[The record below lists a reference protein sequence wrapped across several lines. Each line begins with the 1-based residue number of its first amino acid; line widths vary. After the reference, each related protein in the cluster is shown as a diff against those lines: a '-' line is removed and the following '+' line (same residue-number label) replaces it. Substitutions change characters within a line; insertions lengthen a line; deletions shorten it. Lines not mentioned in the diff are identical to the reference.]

1 MVQFPIEASAL
12 RDTTD
17 WLRRPNAWD
26 DNAQGQE
33 FSDQTLARI
42 QFAAALVTAIDAGV
56 IIDSRSLRV
65 AADLIAADQQDDGS
79 WRLDASASIG
89 SPATYGTALATRA
102 ALRTLRRAEV
112 EDLAGVVARGDRW
125 LRAVEVKTVLDA
137 AAVVAA
143 LGLADDPAAIR
154 QRQTCLDIIVRGQAP
169 SGGWGAYVTT
179 ATEPFDTAVVVLALA
194 DLLEA
199 PGLAAPTVDERAGL
213 ERLIAA
219 GRSFLLAEQLDD
231 GSWVETTRPPGQQ
244 SYAQYISTSLDAC
257 LSLENLIDP
266 MSLYMKR
273 HAPVEPVPEVD
284 EQRLAEAQVQ
294 RFPVEHSYME
304 DYVNPK
310 DALAEEKKK
319 LTEDLSEKRRRDPP
333 EPVRDV
339 LWFLLHNAQLAD
351 WQADCLA
358 IIREEA
364 YYFAPQRMTK
374 IINEG
379 WATWVHSKLMTT
391 KLLQSPEVVEYCSR
405 HASTLASS
413 PGQLNPYRLG
423 YSLLCDIEDRWN
435 RGAHGREWSEC
446 DDYRKKVEWDT
457 GAMDGRRKIFEV
469 RRIHSDQT
477 FLDAFLTPE
486 FMKEQKLY
494 IYGKDPRTGQTVILD
509 RDPETVKPRLL
520 REFTNL
526 GQPIIEVLDANY
538 ENRAELLLTHC
549 YEGNILREDHARE
562 TLENL
567 FEIWTRPVHL
577 QTEMEGKE
585 VIWSYNGRGH
595 MSRQA

>member
-1 MVQFPIEASAL
+1 MSRDLMWRVACAALLLAVSAAGGLAVSAIQPPASPEERAIAFLSIEVPRWAAENDCYSCHNNGDAARALYTARGMALRVEASAL

-137 AAVVAA
+137 AAVVLA

-244 SYAQYISTSLDAC
+244 SYAQYISTS
-257 LSLENLIDP
+257 
-266 MSLYMKR
+266 
-273 HAPVEPVPEVD
+273 
-284 EQRLAEAQVQ
+284 
-294 RFPVEHSYME
+294 
-304 DYVNPK
+304 
-310 DALAEEKKK
+310 
-319 LTEDLSEKRRRDPP
+319 
-333 EPVRDV
+333 
-339 LWFLLHNAQLAD
+339 
-351 WQADCLA
+351 
-358 IIREEA
+358 
-364 YYFAPQRMTK
+364 
-374 IINEG
+374 G
-379 WATWVHSKLMTT
+379 WATLA
-391 KLLQSPEVVEYCSR
+391 LL
-405 HASTLASS
+405 AT
-413 PGQLNPYRLG
+413 
-423 YSLLCDIEDRWN
+423 
-435 RGAHGREWSEC
+435 
-446 DDYRKKVEWDT
+446 
-457 GAMDGRRKIFEV
+457 
-469 RRIHSDQT
+469 
-477 FLDAFLTPE
+477 
-486 FMKEQKLY
+486 
-494 IYGKDPRTGQTVILD
+494 
-509 RDPETVKPRLL
+509 RDP
-520 REFTNL
+520 
-526 GQPIIEVLDANY
+526 G
-538 ENRAELLLTHC
+538 
-549 YEGNILREDHARE
+549 
-562 TLENL
+562 
-567 FEIWTRPVHL
+567 
-577 QTEMEGKE
+577 
-585 VIWSYNGRGH
+585 
-595 MSRQA
+595 